1 MLHDLEIFLDENHH
15 NNKKLLSALH
25 TAAITVHRYGDYFA
39 PQVPDTE
46 WMALAGQH
54 GWTVIT
60 TDKRIRYRPLE
71 RAAVEQ
77 NKVGMYCF
85 TSNMGSDKMV
95 AALEKAL
102 PRMRAI
108 HSKQP
113 RPYIATI
120 SESGSV
126 EVREPFGHK
135 VVRLRG

>member
-1 MLHDLEIFLDENHH
+1 MPHDLEIFLDENHH
-15 NNKKLLSALH
+15 NNKKLLDFLSAR
-25 TAAITVHRYGDYFA
+25 AVTVHRYGDYFA

-46 WMALAGQH
+46 WMALVGQH

-71 RAAVEQ
+71 RAAVEK

-95 AALEKAL
+95 AALEKAF
-102 PRMRAI
+102 PRMRTI
-108 HSKQP
+108 HAKQP

-120 SESGSV
+120 SEGGYV
-126 EVREPFGHK
+126 EVRESFGHEIAS
-135 VVRLRG
+135 LRE